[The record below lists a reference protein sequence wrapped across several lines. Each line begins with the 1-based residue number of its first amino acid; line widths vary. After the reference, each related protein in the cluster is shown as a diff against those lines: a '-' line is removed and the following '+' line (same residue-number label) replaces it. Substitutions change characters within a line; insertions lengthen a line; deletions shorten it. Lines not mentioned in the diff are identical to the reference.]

1 MGHGAGSL
9 ILRGGGPGRVTCGW
23 ERSALGVSRRRKKP
37 GAQLL
42 CVCGVL
48 ASMAA
53 QRCTHDAAVAF
64 YDGTL
69 ECDKN

>member
-1 MGHGAGSL
+1 MGHGAACL

-23 ERSALGVSRRRKKP
+23 ERTALGVSRRRKKP
-37 GAQLL
+37 GAQIF
-42 CVCGVL
+42 CVGRDLTSIAV
-48 ASMAA
+48 